1 MTVLRVINKVSK
13 GVLEVMLGNNKK
25 FPVNVDSIAVGK
37 RVLEENESFK
47 VICFNFESG
56 KGLEKHTHN
65 GFASIMVWDGRVNIE
80 FTNGE
85 KFTLNKGD
93 ILGFDARI
101 EHSILADG
109 LTKVILTIGK

>member
-1 MTVLRVINKVSK
+1 MTVSGVINNLSK
-13 GVLEVMLGNNKK
+13 GVLEVMFTGNKK
-25 FPVNVDSIAVGK
+25 FAVNVDSIAVGK

-56 KGLEKHTHN
+56 KGLQKHSHN
-65 GFASIMVWDGRVNIE
+65 GFASIMVWDGSVNIE
-80 FTNGE
+80 FVNGE

-93 ILGFDARI
+93 FLGFDARV
-101 EHSILADG
+101 EHSVIAEG